1 MLVVPA
7 LLFKPCKLD
16 LRLGHSS
23 GIFNCPL
30 VKDDD
35 LRYAPAVSA
44 LETTRGG
51 ICKRMNRKNLEI
63 QSAISSEFE
72 AAPLQFDLEPID
84 SSVLSDSQVVNQIV
98 FCRKLLFEILT
109 C

>member
-1 MLVVPA
+1 
-7 LLFKPCKLD
+7 
-16 LRLGHSS
+16 
-23 GIFNCPL
+23 
-30 VKDDD
+30 
-35 LRYAPAVSA
+35 
-44 LETTRGG
+44 
-51 ICKRMNRKNLEI
+51 MNRKNLEI

-109 C
+109 CWKSPKVETIANRKWKIERNLRCQWLRGENGAGVGHTSERS